1 MKKIYKYKRVLFLT
15 LILTGITFGIT
26 LLTSF
31 IHYKAALNSKKSALI
46 DDVIHERELIQSLYD
61 QGVPKDSILKTV
73 ITTNT
78 SFLSI
83 GKTGE
88 FIIAESHHDSIKFL
102 CRKTYK
108 VEIMQSKVYLK
119 PEIGIPLKMALS
131 EISGFVQGNDY
142 RGVEVFAGVTHF
154 KPFRWALVTK
164 IDVAEFNKPFVDS
177 LILTLILAFIFT
189 FIGALLFIKITNP
202 LIDEIVRS
210 EENLSITLNS
220 IGDGVITTN
229 EHGLV
234 TRLNPVAEYLCGW
247 NSEDAKGK
255 PIEEIFCIVN
265 ANTRTAV
272 INPVKTVIEKGT
284 IVGLANHTLLIS
296 KDGREYQI
304 ADSAAPIKNKEGKI
318 VGVVFTFHD
327 VTEKY
332 ETEKKLSEI
341 EKKVR
346 LLFEE
351 MGNGLVIG
359 EAIYNESGNM
369 KDVKCIDINKAG
381 ENLIGIR
388 KEDWFGKTLLEFM
401 PNIEKFSLEIF
412 DKVIK
417 TGESLDF
424 DTYLPGLNRY
434 FNILAYKIQLNQF
447 AIILKDITE
456 RKKIEI
462 ELKSAKEKA
471 ENNEKRLNEAQNLA
485 HIGSWELDLT
495 SNNLVWSDEVFNI
508 FGCKPQEFA
517 ATYEAFLSFV
527 YPEDRDYVNNSYLNH
542 INTRI
547 PYDIIHRILLPTGE
561 IKYVNE
567 KCRSDFDD
575 QGKPIRSI
583 GTVQDITEKKIAE
596 EEIKKLLTAI
606 EQLNVAI
613 IITDKYAN
621 IQYAN
626 PFFAKLTGY
635 TKDEVIG
642 KNMGILKSGNTSKEK
657 YEQMWDTLISGKN
670 WHGELLNKKKNGELY
685 WALNTISP
693 IIDNNGIITNYI
705 AIQYDITNRK
715 KMIDE
720 LINAKEKAEEMNRVK
735 ANFFANMS
743 HELRTPF
750 VGILGFAEILA
761 ETVTDPEALSMVNSI
776 IESGKRLTDTLNKI
790 LSLSKLEFDEIQP
803 IFQPVKINELLN
815 DTYNL
820 FINSFDK
827 SLINYKLQL
836 LPKEL
841 KIITDEKLLR
851 GILINLINNAIKYTP
866 KGEISV
872 SAKTITRGEKNF
884 LQLVVSDTGIG
895 IPKDKQEVIFE
906 PFRQA
911 SEGINR
917 SYEGTGL
924 GLTIV
929 RKYVDLLNGT
939 IKLNSDIGL
948 GTTITIELPFKEITK
963 KETQNKEEEK
973 TEMNNEI
980 IYQQT
985 IAPKKLLYVEDDEVS
1000 QSVVT
1005 KTLSKYYE
1013 IDLVKS
1019 AEEAL
1024 NILKEKTYD
1033 ALLID
1038 VNLGFGMD
1046 GVQLTEK
1053 IRTMHHYRNVPIIA
1067 VTAYASELD
1076 RQEFLSRGFSHYISK
1091 PFGIKDLIK
1100 LVASVF
1106 YTDK

>member
-1 MKKIYKYKRVLFLT
+1 MKNQLKILFVDDNPDDVKILLHQIKKEFVVVDRVVDDKNSFMLELATFGPDIIISDYSMPSFTGMDALKLKQKSFPYIPFILVTGSINEETAVECIKNGADDYILKNRLERLNSAITSAIEKRQTQLDKIEAEEKYK
-15 LILTGITFGIT
+15 
-26 LLTSF
+26 
-31 IHYKAALNSKKSALI
+31 N
-46 DDVIHERELIQSLYD
+46 
-61 QGVPKDSILKTV
+61 
-73 ITTNT
+73 
-78 SFLSI
+78 
-83 GKTGE
+83 
-88 FIIAESHHDSIKFL
+88 
-102 CRKTYK
+102 
-108 VEIMQSKVYLK
+108 
-119 PEIGIPLKMALS
+119 
-131 EISGFVQGNDY
+131 
-142 RGVEVFAGVTHF
+142 VF
-154 KPFRWALVTK
+154 
-164 IDVAEFNKPFVDS
+164 ENS
-177 LILTLILAFIFT
+177 LIGLYRTTPDGKIILANQTLVKMLGFDSFDELANRNLEVEGFEPNYPRSVFKDLMEKQERI
-189 FIGALLFIKITNP
+189 IGLESAWTRKDGSTIYVRESTKAVKDGYGNIKYYDGVVEDVTERVIAQQK
-202 LIDEIVRS
+202 LEKQFS
-210 EENLSITLNS
+210 TLNS
-220 IGDGVITTN
+220 IINSPNDIIIFSLDRNYCYTSFNELHKKEMKKVWNADIEVGMNMLDLMTIPELRKLAKESMDRVFNGERIHEVQEQKNMGIFYEFNWNPIYDAHNNIIGLSVFIHDITDKKILELDIRKKTEQLETIFNTTYDGIC
-229 EHGLV
+229 V
-234 TRLNPVAEYLCGW
+234 T
-247 NSEDAKGK
+247 D
-255 PIEEIFCIVN
+255 
-265 ANTRTAV
+265 
-272 INPVKTVIEKGT
+272 
-284 IVGLANHTLLIS
+284 
-296 KDGREYQI
+296 KDE
-304 ADSAAPIKNKEGKI
+304 KI
-318 VGVVFTFHD
+318 VLVNPRFSELLG
-327 VTEKY
+327 Y
-332 ETEKKLSEI
+332 ENDEL
-341 EKKVR
+341 
-346 LLFEE
+346 
-351 MGNGLVIG
+351 
-359 EAIYNESGNM
+359 
-369 KDVKCIDINKAG
+369 INKYFKELVDPNFYDLYIQKRSERKQG
-381 ENLIGIR
+381 E
-388 KEDWFGKTLLEFM
+388 K
-401 PNIEKFSLEIF
+401 
-412 DKVIK
+412 
-417 TGESLDF
+417 
-424 DTYLPGLNRY
+424 DT
-434 FNILAYKIQLNQF
+434 FEIQLLRNDGSQ
-447 AIILKDITE
+447 IWL
-456 RKKIEI
+456 
-462 ELKSAKEKA
+462 LVSA
-471 ENNEKRLNEAQNLA
+471 
-485 HIGSWELDLT
+485 S
-495 SNNLVWSDEVFNI
+495 
-508 FGCKPQEFA
+508 
-517 ATYEAFLSFV
+517 
-527 YPEDRDYVNNSYLNH
+527 
-542 INTRI
+542 
-547 PYDIIHRILLPTGE
+547 PY
-561 IKYVNE
+561 
-567 KCRSDFDD
+567 FDD
-575 QGKPIRSI
+575 DGNFNGSF
-583 GTVQDITEKKIAE
+583 GMFTDIS
-596 EEIKKLLTAI
+596 EIKKTETELRKFFTAV
-606 EQLNVAI
+606 EQNSSDI
-613 IITDKYAN
+613 MITDVDAN
-621 IQYAN
+621 IEYVN
-626 PFFAKLTGY
+626 PRFTELTGY
-635 TKDEVIG
+635 TKEEVIG
-642 KNMGILKSGNTSKEK
+642 RNPRFLKSGNKSKEE
-657 YEQMWDTLISGKN
+657 YEQMWNILTSGKS
-670 WHGELLNKKKNGELY
+670 WHGEFLNKKKNGELY
-685 WALNTISP
+685 WESAIISP
-693 IIDNNGIITNYI
+693 IVNEKGIITNYI
-705 AIQYDITNRK
+705 AIKDDITNQK

-720 LINAKEKAEEMNRVK
+720 LIKAKEKAEEMNRVK

-776 IESGKRLTDTLNKI
+776 IKSGKRLTDTLNKI
-790 LSLSKLEFDEIQP
+790 LSLSKLEFNEIQP

-841 KIITDEKLLR
+841 KIKTDEKLLR

-872 SAKTITRGEKNF
+872 SAKTIMREGKNF

-895 IPKDKQEVIFE
+895 IPKDKQAVIFE

-1013 IDLVKS
+1013 IDLAQS

-1053 IRTMHHYRNVPIIA
+1053 IRTIPQYRDVPIIA